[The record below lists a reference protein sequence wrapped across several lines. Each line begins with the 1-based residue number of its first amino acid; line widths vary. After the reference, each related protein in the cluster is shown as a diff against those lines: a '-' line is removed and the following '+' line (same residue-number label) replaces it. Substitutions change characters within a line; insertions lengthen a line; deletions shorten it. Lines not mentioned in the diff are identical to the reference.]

1 MNKILAFDL
10 ETTGLDVHSCTILGI
25 AICTKPGKAYYV
37 PVPANRPEAMKILN
51 RFRPYLEDPN
61 IPKLGHNL
69 KFDINVLRQYR
80 IRVKGKAIDTMVM
93 DYILHPNRKS
103 HKLKEISIIHLNYR
117 QIQFQDIAHEKK

>member
-37 PVPANRPEAMKILN
+37 PLPADRPEAMKILN
-51 RFRPYLEDPN
+51 KFRPYLEDPD

-69 KFDINVLRQYR
+69 KFDINVLRQYG
-80 IRVKGKAIDTMVM
+80 IKVSGKIIDTMVM
-93 DYILHPNRKS
+93 DYVLHPNRKK
-103 HKLKEISIIHLNYR
+103 HGLKEISKIHLNYQ
-117 QIQFQDIAHEKK
+117 QIQFKEIAHENQ